1 LNCYKWTISTDEKQY
16 ATYTCTFIASIF
28 LFPVNAW
35 SAYKTRL
42 SDTHIQSSLVR
53 HFPIREYAAFA
64 RVTLHEPQV
73 VLSRDS
79 KELLLVI
86 PIDANIPDQSQKR
99 GHARI
104 AVKVSY
110 RPGNGGLYLNNPRVV
125 KFEMPNI
132 SKNMAKQLKVKITTI
147 CLNSLPLIQIYK
159 LKEKDLNHSL
169 AKSILKSYSVRNG
182 SVSLVFGFN

>member
-1 LNCYKWTISTDEKQY
+1 MKSNMRTILVL
-16 ATYTCTFIASIF
+16 FIASIF
-28 LFPVNAW
+28 LFPANAW

-42 SDTHIQSSLVR
+42 SDTHVQSSLVR

-73 VLSRDS
+73 ILSRDS
-79 KELLLVI
+79 KELLLII
-86 PIDANIPDQSQKR
+86 PVDANIPDQSQKK

-104 AVKVSY
+104 AVNVSY

-125 KFEMPNI
+125 EFEMPNI
-132 SKNMAKQLKVKITTI
+132 SKSMAKQLKTKITTI
-147 CLNSLPLIQIYK
+147 CLNSLPLIQIYQ

-169 AKSILKSYSVRNG
+169 AKSALKSYSVMDG
-182 SVSLVFGFN
+182 SISLVFGFD